1 MKKSHAISALFVA
14 LIGATAV
21 PCHAGFVN
29 DRGAGELR
37 IIGKL
42 SQEEKAAGMGRN
54 VTVREAVRQVV
65 PSDFAV
71 RFGLGADSLVD
82 KRVSWKGGRLW
93 TEVFTD
99 VVASVPDLSAEID
112 VPAKLVTLSS
122 TQTSRN
128 EQAGPST
135 AAQSVWRIRNG
146 DKMSET
152 LAAWGREAGWQG
164 VFWEAP
170 DLVSEIDVAFP
181 GGFEEAITKTIE
193 ALARHGVQL
202 RVIFYGGNKVV
213 RIVESK

>member
-1 MKKSHAISALFVA
+1 MKKSHAIGALLVA

-29 DRGAGELR
+29 EGGSGELR

-42 SQEEKAAGMGRN
+42 AQEEKAAGMGRN
-54 VTVREAVRQVV
+54 VTIREAVRQVV
-65 PSDFAV
+65 PSDFSV

-82 KRVSWKGGRLW
+82 KRVSWKGGRPW
-93 TEVFTD
+93 TEVFSD
-99 VVASVPDLSAEID
+99 LVASAPDLSAEID
-112 VPAKLVTLSS
+112 VPAKLVTLSA
-122 TQTSRN
+122 TQTSRI
-128 EQAGPST
+128 EQGGPAV

-146 DKMSET
+146 DKLSET

-170 DLVSEIDVAFP
+170 DLVSEIDVAFT
-181 GGFEEAITKTIE
+181 GGFEEAITQTIE